1 MSEPRT
7 DWRRHPLVP
16 PAIALGGGL
25 LLALLLSRTMIV
37 GSWHVQ
43 LPTWLATLLSDTGDR
58 DLILERPSSLWLVP
72 LALAP
77 YLIATAARS
86 LVDLPMGQVVG
97 QTVSRTLLLLAVALA
112 LTLPHLS
119 APIRGKSLVFV
130 LDVSESIDDQQLAA
144 AEDGVRE
151 ALAAAHA
158 EVEAGIPREDR
169 TRVRVVTYGRRAR
182 ALDLDAIAAFEAGAS
197 LRLPDDPETSGD
209 ALLGSDHAAGLRLA
223 EALLDP
229 ETEPHVVLMTDGT
242 GDLAEREQLA
252 ITAQRL
258 RERRVHVH
266 TRSFPAQ
273 TRGDVIV
280 EAVHLPEELRVG
292 QSFDVAID
300 LVSSTAGDATLSL
313 RRNGEPNPLAP
324 QQTVTLRP
332 GRQQVKMPAR
342 VTEPGVVVFTASLD
356 ASTLPEGTNRT
367 ERNDEAAA
375 VGDVKGRPRVLYVG
389 NDETGALPRALRADH
404 LSVDARSPGAI
415 PAEAAELRDYDLV
428 VISDVAARRIGGAQ
442 QQAIVE
448 HVRERG
454 AGFIMVGGEGSFGV
468 GGWKG
473 TPLDRIL
480 PVRYDGERQR
490 EQPTLALLLVIDKS
504 GSMSSEDKLDLVKE
518 AARATARA
526 LDPSDQIGVIAFDS
540 RPHVL
545 VRLQRAAARFRIS
558 SDIRRLAAGG
568 GTNALPALREAY
580 LQLVGSNALIK
591 HVILLSDGQS
601 PEAGIYPLISDMRDA
616 DITVSTV
623 GVGAGAGKDL
633 LARIAQRG
641 RGRYYF
647 SQDGTDVP
655 RIFSRET
662 KEVTRNALVER
673 ELYPRVAKPVQALR
687 GIDFDRAPGLRGI
700 VPVKPKPQA
709 ETILRT
715 HLGDALLV
723 RGRSG
728 LGKTVAFASDAKPQ
742 WAINW
747 ISWSGFPK
755 FWSQV
760 ARDVMRTGAGDL
772 GGASIQVFPAATGG
786 AYRVVVDVES
796 TAGFANDLSGHVEV
810 VDPANLADASDDTG
824 DDAGDD
830 ANGSSGDATAGET
843 LELVLTAPGRYEA
856 EVRDVAA
863 GQRLLRAKLYSG
875 QRGSGTRRL
884 AAEAQA
890 QVSVPYPAELS
901 PAQLEPHPE
910 WVAALGSPAATSEGP
925 LRPVVEKPG
934 QADGRTRE
942 NPLWPLVVAFLVVPL
957 LVLDLLLRRVA
968 LGVRSL

>member
-1 MSEPRT
+1 MI
-7 DWRRHPLVP
+7 V
-16 PAIALGGGL
+16 AG
-25 LLALLLSRTMIV
+25 LALAAGLFAAFILSRTMPTSTWTIE
-37 GSWHVQ
+37 
-43 LPTWLATLLSDTGDR
+43 LPGWLAARLSETGDR
-58 DLILERPSSLWLVP
+58 NLVLARPHAVWLVP
-72 LALAP
+72 LALLP
-77 YLIATAARS
+77 YVVVTALRT
-86 LVDLPMGQVVG
+86 LVDLPTFQVAL
-97 QTVSRTLLLLAVALA
+97 QTASRTLVLLAVAFA
-112 LTLPHLS
+112 LSLPSLS
-119 APIRGKSLVFV
+119 APIRGKSVVFV
-130 LDVSESIDDQQLAA
+130 VDVSESIDAQQLSSARDTIVAA
-144 AEDGVRE
+144 MKAADAEAE
-151 ALAAAHA
+151 ADIA
-158 EVEAGIPREDR
+158 REDR
-169 TRVRVVTYGRRAR
+169 TRVRVVTYARRAR
-182 ALDLDAIAAFEAGAS
+182 ALD
-197 LRLPDDPETSGD
+197 PD
-209 ALLGSDHAAGLRLA
+209 ALELLAAGGPEASDVLRPAQTDGDDDYLASDHAAGLRLA
-223 EALLDP
+223 ETLLDP
-229 ETEPHVVLMTDGT
+229 DTDPRVVLITDGT

-252 ITAQRL
+252 IATRRL
-258 RERRVHVH
+258 DGRAAVELH

-273 TRGDVIV
+273 ARGDVIV
-280 EAVHLPEELRVG
+280 EAVHLPDELRVG
-292 QSFDVAID
+292 QSFDVTVDI
-300 LVSSTAGDATLSL
+300 VSTTAGNLDLHL
-313 RRNGEPNPLAP
+313 DRNGEPNPLAP
-324 QQTVTLRP
+324 TRAVELRR
-332 GRQQVKMPAR
+332 GRQQLKLPAR
-342 VTEPGVVVFTASLD
+342 VTEPGPVVFTARLD
-356 ASTLPEGTNRT
+356 TDKLAEGVNRT
-367 ERNDEAAA
+367 TRNDQAAA

-404 LSVDARSPGAI
+404 LAVDARAPGQL
-415 PAEAAELRDYDLV
+415 PTEVSELRAYDLV
-428 VISDVAARRIGGAQ
+428 VISDVSARRIGTAS
-442 QQAIVE
+442 QQAIVT
-448 HVRERG
+448 HVREGG

-518 AARATARA
+518 AARATARG

-558 SDIRRLAAGG
+558 SDIRRLSAGG

-601 PEAGIYPLISDMRDA
+601 PEAGIYSLISDMRDA

-662 KEVTRNALVER
+662 REVTRNALVER
-673 ELYPRVAKPVQALR
+673 ELYPRVAKPAQALR
-687 GIDFDRAPGLRGI
+687 GLDFDRAPGLRGI
-700 VPVKPKPQA
+700 VPVKPKAQA
-709 ETILRT
+709 ETLLRT

-728 LGKTVAFASDAKPQ
+728 IGKTAAFASDAKPK

-747 ISWSGFPK
+747 VSWAGFPK

-760 ARDVMRTGAGDL
+760 ARDVMRTGAGAI
-772 GGASIQVFPAATGG
+772 GGATIEVFPAASGG

-796 TAGFANDLSGHVEV
+796 PSGFANELTGVVEV
-810 VDPANLADASDDTG
+810 IDPARREPATEGREPSPNADDDLE
-824 DDAGDD
+824 
-830 ANGSSGDATAGET
+830 GET
-843 LELVLTAPGRYEA
+843 IELQLTAPGRYEA
-856 EVRDVAA
+856 EVRDVTA
-863 GQRLLRAKLYSG
+863 GQRLLRAKLYTG
-875 QRGSGTRRL
+875 EVGTRRL

-901 PAQLEPHPE
+901 PEQLEPRPE
-910 WVAALGSPAATSEGP
+910 WVATLASEAGSTDGAIEAIVERPGAA
-925 LRPVVEKPG
+925 R
-934 QADGRTRE
+934 GRTRT

-957 LVLDLLLRRVA
+957 FVLDLLLRRVA
-968 LGVRSL
+968 LGVREL